1 MTTQDVNVVLLDL
14 PTKEKEAVTKNEDG
28 SFTIIINSKLSY
40 KGQLLAYKHAMKH
53 IQDNDFQKYN
63 VQAIEASAH
72 SIKTSNVPVR
82 SKRSQSKKC
91 PDWLK
96 AIRARNKKLHM
107 ELDRYVEV
115 YDSHELSDSQ
125 QWFGQNP

>member
-28 SFTIIINSKLSY
+28 SFTIFINSKLSH

-53 IQDNDFQKYN
+53 IQDNDFQKSN
-63 VQAIEASAH
+63 VQAIEAAAH
-72 SIKTSNVPVR
+72 GVITPEVLEEN
-82 SKRSQSKKC
+82 KRPQPKKC

-107 ELDRYVEV
+107 ELDRYVGV
-115 YDSHELSDSQ
+115 YDSCELSDSK
-125 QWFGQNP
+125 QWFG